1 MTIRAPLPRPPFG
14 LHTRVKVV
22 RVLDGDTVEC
32 VGELLGKR
40 FRVRILGINAPETR
54 TRDQEEKQ
62 KGLQAKHFL
71 QNMLLDREGV
81 SLLIPLPEKPEY
93 DLLRSLLTMDR
104 ILGHLYLDDE
114 TSVADEMVKEGMA
127 RWMDKS

>member
-1 MTIRAPLPRPPFG
+1 MNRAPIPRPPFG

-32 VGELLGKR
+32 VGELLGKP

-54 TRDQEEKQ
+54 SRDAEEKRN
-62 KGLQAKHFL
+62 GLRAKEFL
-71 QNMLLDREGV
+71 SNMLLDREGV
-81 SLLIPLPEKPEY
+81 SLFIPLPENPTY

-104 ILGHLYLDDE
+104 ILGHLYLDEE
-114 TSVADEMVKEGMA
+114 TSVASELVKEGMA
-127 RWMDKS
+127 RWT